1 MLGIYSN
8 SVIGRCDTNVEFSL
22 DRVKIILV
30 AGADVICFGVLV
42 VDGYLFFIKL
52 FGTIIGGG
60 WMEQRW

>member
-1 MLGIYSN
+1 M
-8 SVIGRCDTNVEFSL
+8 VFSGY
-22 DRVKIILV
+22 RVKIILV